1 MRREESS
8 LGDMNTGWGIGT
20 ARHKLVDHWRRQ
32 GRQERGFRV
41 LSESSV
47 APGEADPWD
56 AHLDSLRAR
65 DTLASLAVHHRTVL
79 TLRYVD
85 DLPVADVAQ
94 LVGRTVHATEA
105 LLVRSRSAFRGAY
118 EKGGGSR

>member
-1 MRREESS
+1 
-8 LGDMNTGWGIGT
+8 MNTGWGIGT